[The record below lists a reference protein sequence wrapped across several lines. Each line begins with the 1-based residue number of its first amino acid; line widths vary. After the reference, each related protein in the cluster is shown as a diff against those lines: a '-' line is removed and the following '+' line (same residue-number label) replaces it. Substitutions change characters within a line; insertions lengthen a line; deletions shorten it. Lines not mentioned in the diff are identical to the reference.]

1 MKNKFYY
8 IIFFILFL
16 FLIIEL
22 SLRYVWGF
30 CDAPL
35 FIESKNYEYIAAPN
49 QNRFRFRSHLH
60 YNSYSQRSEEPDS
73 TKIIILGLGD
83 SVLYG
88 GTMIDQD
95 SLATSIFT
103 NNTKLQMLNISAGS
117 WGPDNC
123 AAYIKEKGLFNA
135 KALYLVVSSH
145 DAYDN
150 MDFTPVVGKH
160 PNYPSKQY
168 ILATWEL
175 LDRYILPRINL
186 FIKKNNIDPD
196 QAVIKGIQKKGF
208 FFNPG
213 FNQLKEIAKE
223 ANIPLLIYLHA
234 ELDELYEKK
243 YNKQGETIIQWCKEN
258 NIPITLDLN
267 KGITPSMYR
276 DVIHLNST
284 GQYFLAKQMM
294 NDLKFLI
301 K

>member
-1 MKNKFYY
+1 
-8 IIFFILFL
+8 
-16 FLIIEL
+16 
-22 SLRYVWGF
+22 
-30 CDAPL
+30 
-35 FIESKNYEYIAAPN
+35 
-49 QNRFRFRSHLH
+49 
-60 YNSYSQRSEEPDS
+60 
-73 TKIIILGLGD
+73 
-83 SVLYG
+83 
-88 GTMIDQD
+88 MIDQD

-196 QAVIKGIQKKGF
+196 QAVIKGIQKKGI

>member
-1 MKNKFYY
+1 MKNRLYY
-8 IIFFILFL
+8 IGFAILFL

-35 FIESKNYEYIAAPN
+35 FVESKNYEYIASPN
-49 QNRFRFRSHLH
+49 QNRFRFRSHLC

-73 TKIIILGLGD
+73 TKTIILGLGD

-95 SLATSIFT
+95 SLATSIF
-103 NNTKLQMLNISAGS
+103 NKNTGLQMLNISAGS

-145 DAYDN
+145 DAFDN

-160 PNYPSKQY
+160 PNYPNKQY
-168 ILATWEL
+168 LLATWEL
-175 LDRYILPRINL
+175 LDRYIRPKINQIL
-186 FIKKNNIDPD
+186 NKINADPD
-196 QAVIKGIQKKGF
+196 QAVIKGIQKKGKI
-208 FFNPG
+208 FNPG
-213 FNQLKEIAKE
+213 FEQLKEIAKQ
-223 ANIPLLIYLHA
+223 ANIPLLVYLHA
-234 ELDELYEKK
+234 ELSELNDKK
-243 YNKQGETIIQWCKEN
+243 YNKQGELIIQWCKEN
-258 NIPITLDLN
+258 HIPITLDLEN
-267 KGITPSMYR
+267 GITPSMYR
-276 DVIHLNST
+276 DVIHLNAA
-284 GQYFLAKQMM
+284 GQYFLANQMIK
-294 NDLKFLI
+294 DLKFLM